1 MKKIFSI
8 LAITLVAAFADPEGK
23 LVNVELLS
31 GTQQRAKLM
40 GIENDTVS
48 LGGYIQNKFTI
59 VKIAKKQFKRI
70 VDEQG
75 NDLLNAGSAPSSP
88 AKKES
93 AAKEP
98 VAKEA
103 STQAEPSSSFSAPK
117 APSSS
122 SVASKSVSSSAIAIS
137 SSSVSISSKVSS
149 SSVSS
154 SSVNTPKPEKKAPVQ
169 PKVQTKESSS
179 STQAQSKQTASEPP
193 AKSEIKTVLVA
204 YDDVY
209 VEKSFA
215 DQFTA
220 LTARLLYE
228 SGEKPQIIRKSDI
241 KNCNDNICV
250 QNELAALGFKSIYF
264 GEITP
269 VYRTDSLRLNLT
281 HVFYEDSLPT
291 LHRASLTISEGAAL
305 SDAITNNKLKN
316 QLLDAQG
323 KDIVKL
329 KRNRSYI
336 HIETDP
342 DGATISRSDKDAICK
357 SPCTFVTT
365 DTTKFTIHAYWN
377 VDRHLW
383 GTSTNIVPL
392 PDDTTHVS
400 LKLKRVSPEIRI
412 QTFPEGANV
421 YKANGP
427 ITKRTKAI
435 AKTPD
440 KIPAYEMGMDSL
452 VIRKAGYRDTLIN
465 FFVAP
470 ISQIDLS
477 IDLEKLTSFDEIE
490 KQNKWIHDKKM
501 QTIGEALIGGSIGT
515 ALIGGLFMYLAHLD
529 YKDADEIKSELKIPG
544 ASKGEN
550 YRKKVD
556 KNHKLVNQGDNKATA
571 GGILLGTA
579 AALLGVGIYFVF

>member
-8 LAITLVAAFADPEGK
+8 LAIALVATFADPEGK
-23 LVNVELLS
+23 LVDVELLS
-31 GTQQRAKLM
+31 GTHQRAKLM

-75 NDLLNAGSAPSSP
+75 NDLLNADNTQGNTAQ
-88 AKKES
+88 KES
-93 AAKEP
+93 ATKDP
-98 VAKEA
+98 VA
-103 STQAEPSSSFSAPK
+103 QAPTSSSAAATSSAAKDTVAKPMQSSSSNAPK
-117 APSSS
+117 ETSSSSIVKSSS
-122 SVASKSVSSSAIAIS
+122 SVASSSAVSSSSNFS
-137 SSSVSISSKVSS
+137 SSSVTAV
-149 SSVSS
+149 V
-154 SSVNTPKPEKKAPVQ
+154 KP
-169 PKVQTKESSS
+169 
-179 STQAQSKQTASEPP
+179 
-193 AKSEIKTVLVA
+193 EIKTVLVA
-204 YDDVY
+204 YDTDN

-220 LTARLLYE
+220 LTARLLFE
-228 SGEKPQIIRKSDI
+228 SGEKPQIIRKTDL
-241 KNCNDNICV
+241 KNCNDNVCI
-250 QNELAALGFKSIYF
+250 QSELAAHGFNSIYF

-269 VYRTDSLRLNLT
+269 VIGTDSLRLNLT

-291 LHRASLTISEGAAL
+291 LHRATLTISEETAL
-305 SDAITNNKLKN
+305 GDAITNNKLKN

-323 KDIVKL
+323 KDIVKS
-329 KRNRSYI
+329 KKDRAYI
-336 HIETDP
+336 HIDTDP
-342 DGATISRSDKDAICK
+342 DGATISRTNKDAICK

-365 DTTKFTIHAYWN
+365 DTSKFTIHAYWN

-383 GTSTNIVPL
+383 GASTSVVPL
-392 PDDTTHVS
+392 IGDTTHIS
-400 LKLKRVSPEIRI
+400 LKLKRVTPEIRI

-421 YKANGP
+421 YKAGAP

-435 AKTPD
+435 AQTPE
-440 KIPAYEMGMDSL
+440 KIPVYEMGMDSL

-470 ISQIDLS
+470 VSQIDLS
-477 IDLEKLTSFDEIE
+477 IDLQKLTDFDEIE

-501 QTIGEALIGGSIGT
+501 QTLGEAFIGGSIGT

-529 YKDADEIKSELKIPG
+529 YNDADDIKKELRIPG
-544 ASKGEN
+544 AVKGEN
-550 YRKKVD
+550 YRNKVD
-556 KNHKLVNQGDNKATA
+556 KNHKLVKQGDNKTIA

>member
-8 LAITLVAAFADPEGK
+8 LAIALVAAFADPEGK
-23 LVNVELLS
+23 LVDVELLS
-31 GTQQRAKLM
+31 GTHQRAKLM

-75 NDLLNAGSAPSSP
+75 NDLLNADNTQGNTAQKEPATKDPVAQAPTSSSAAATS
-88 AKKES
+88 S
-93 AAKEP
+93 AAKDT
-98 VAKEA
+98 VAKPVQSSSSNA
-103 STQAEPSSSFSAPK
+103 PKEPSSSSIVKSSSSA
-117 APSSS
+117 ASSSAVSSSSNFSSS
-122 SVASKSVSSSAIAIS
+122 SVTAV
-137 SSSVSISSKVSS
+137 V
-149 SSVSS
+149 
-154 SSVNTPKPEKKAPVQ
+154 KP
-169 PKVQTKESSS
+169 
-179 STQAQSKQTASEPP
+179 
-193 AKSEIKTVLVA
+193 EIKTVLVA
-204 YDDVY
+204 YDTDN

-220 LTARLLYE
+220 LTARLLFE
-228 SGEKPQIIRKSDI
+228 SGEKPQIIRKTDL
-241 KNCNDNICV
+241 KNCNDNVCI
-250 QNELAALGFKSIYF
+250 QSELAAHGFNSIYF

-269 VYRTDSLRLNLT
+269 VIGTDSLRLNLT

-291 LHRASLTISEGAAL
+291 LHRATLTISEETAL
-305 SDAITNNKLKN
+305 GDAITNNKLKN

-323 KDIVKL
+323 KDIVKS
-329 KRNRSYI
+329 KKDRAYI
-336 HIETDP
+336 HIDTDP
-342 DGATISRSDKDAICK
+342 DGATISRTNKDAICK

-365 DTTKFTIHAYWN
+365 DTSKFTIHAYWN

-383 GTSTNIVPL
+383 GASTSVVPL
-392 PDDTTHVS
+392 IGDTTHIS
-400 LKLKRVSPEIRI
+400 LKLKRVTPEIRI

-421 YKANGP
+421 YKAGTP

-435 AKTPD
+435 AQTPE
-440 KIPAYEMGMDSL
+440 KIPVYEMGMDSL

-470 ISQIDLS
+470 VSQIDLS
-477 IDLEKLTSFDEIE
+477 IDLQKLTDFDEIE

-501 QTIGEALIGGSIGT
+501 QTLGEAFIGGSIGT

-529 YKDADEIKSELKIPG
+529 YNDADDIKKELRIPG
-544 ASKGEN
+544 AVKGEN
-550 YRKKVD
+550 YRNKVD
-556 KNHKLVNQGDNKATA
+556 KNHKLVKQGDNKAIA

>member
-8 LAITLVAAFADPEGK
+8 LAIALVAAFADPEGK
-23 LVNVELLS
+23 LVDVELLS
-31 GTQQRAKLM
+31 GTHQRAKLM

-75 NDLLNAGSAPSSP
+75 NDLLNDDNTQGNTAQ
-88 AKKES
+88 KES
-93 AAKEP
+93 ATKDP
-98 VAKEA
+98 VA
-103 STQAEPSSSFSAPK
+103 QAPTSSSAAATSSAAKDTVAKPVQSSSSNAPKEPSSSSIVK
-117 APSSS
+117 SSS
-122 SVASKSVSSSAIAIS
+122 SVASSSTVSSSSNFS
-137 SSSVSISSKVSS
+137 SSSVTAV
-149 SSVSS
+149 V
-154 SSVNTPKPEKKAPVQ
+154 KP
-169 PKVQTKESSS
+169 
-179 STQAQSKQTASEPP
+179 
-193 AKSEIKTVLVA
+193 EIKTVLVA
-204 YDDVY
+204 YDTDN

-220 LTARLLYE
+220 LTARLLFE
-228 SGEKPQIIRKSDI
+228 SGEKPQIIRKTDL
-241 KNCNDNICV
+241 KNCNDNVCI
-250 QNELAALGFKSIYF
+250 QSELAAHGFNSIYF

-269 VYRTDSLRLNLT
+269 VIGTDSLRLNLT

-291 LHRASLTISEGAAL
+291 LHRATLTISEETAL
-305 SDAITNNKLKN
+305 GDAITNNKLKN

-323 KDIVKL
+323 KDIVKS
-329 KRNRSYI
+329 KKDRAYI
-336 HIETDP
+336 HIDTDP
-342 DGATISRSDKDAICK
+342 DGATISRTNKDAICK

-365 DTTKFTIHAYWN
+365 DTSKFTIHAYWN

-383 GTSTNIVPL
+383 GASTSVVPL
-392 PDDTTHVS
+392 IGDTTHIS
-400 LKLKRVSPEIRI
+400 LKLKRVTPEIRI

-421 YKANGP
+421 YKAGAP

-435 AKTPD
+435 AQTPE
-440 KIPAYEMGMDSL
+440 KIPVYEMGMDSL

-470 ISQIDLS
+470 VSQIDLS
-477 IDLEKLTSFDEIE
+477 IDLQKLTDFDEIE

-529 YKDADEIKSELKIPG
+529 YNDADDIKKELRIPG
-544 ASKGEN
+544 AVKGEN
-550 YRKKVD
+550 YRNKVD
-556 KNHKLVNQGDNKATA
+556 KNHKLVKQGDNKAIA